1 NYPLDGTDPSAVI
14 PVATTRLETIV
25 GDVAIA
31 VHPEDSRYQHVVGRH
46 AVHPFTGRRMPIV
59 ADRSVRP
66 ELGTGA
72 VKITPAHSVFDY
84 ALAERHS
91 LPALDVFDSE
101 GRLHCPDAPE
111 FTGLHRFEAKD
122 VVRRALESRGLY
134 VSCEPHRQSI
144 PVCHRSGDLIES
156 RLLSQWFLKCDKQR
170 VLAQFVVNRDE
181 MSAPDER
188 QWRELSETVAPE
200 DRHLSIVPPNYRNVW
215 KDWFSRW
222 EDWCISRQIYWGHRI
237 PAYNVIIDGM
247 PTDDWI
253 AAKSDTEALAIA
265 RNNYPSRE
273 VMVRQDPDVLDTWFS
288 SALLPLTVN
297 GWPER
302 DLRDTTDPYFPLSLM
317 ETGHD
322 IIFFWVSRMVVL
334 SLALTDRLPFRRVLL
349 HGMVCDG
356 NGKKMSKTRG
366 NAIDPLDM
374 IDGISLADLKAK
386 TRRHLESGLLSNKE
400 LDVALRQLS
409 GKFPKGVV
417 SCGADALRY
426 SLLELEFKAENVAFD
441 GYRVFKNRNFCNKMY
456 QTVRYLAQHVDS
468 GFTVDRDVLA
478 VSVIDS
484 HYEVPHLI

>member
-1 NYPLDGTDPSAVI
+1 MTGRPVRWTPGSDHAGIATQMVVQKWAHNRLHRPLTREEFLTEAREWRADREREIRSQLLRLGASLDFGRQYYTLSDDMSAAVTEAFVRLHRSGHIYRRSAPVNWSYFMRSTLSDIEVEHREVDGPTRLSVPGYDGQVLVGVMHRFNYPLDGTDPSAVI

-59 ADRSVRP
+59 ADRAVRP

-101 GRLHCPDAPE
+101 GRLHCLDAPE

-170 VLAQFVVNRDE
+170 E
-181 MSAPDER
+181 MSVPDER
-188 QWRELSETVAPE
+188 QWREFSQTVAPE

-253 AAKSDTEALAIA
+253 AAKRYDI
-265 RNNYPSRE
+265 P
-273 VMVRQDPDVLDTWFS
+273 VH
-288 SALLPLTVN
+288 
-297 GWPER
+297 
-302 DLRDTTDPYFPLSLM
+302 PY
-317 ETGHD
+317 HQ
-322 IIFFWVSRMVVL
+322 
-334 SLALTDRLPFRRVLL
+334 
-349 HGMVCDG
+349 
-356 NGKKMSKTRG
+356 K
-366 NAIDPLDM
+366 
-374 IDGISLADLKAK
+374 
-386 TRRHLESGLLSNKE
+386 
-400 LDVALRQLS
+400 
-409 GKFPKGVV
+409 
-417 SCGADALRY
+417 
-426 SLLELEFKAENVAFD
+426 
-441 GYRVFKNRNFCNKMY
+441 
-456 QTVRYLAQHVDS
+456 
-468 GFTVDRDVLA
+468 
-478 VSVIDS
+478 
-484 HYEVPHLI
+484 